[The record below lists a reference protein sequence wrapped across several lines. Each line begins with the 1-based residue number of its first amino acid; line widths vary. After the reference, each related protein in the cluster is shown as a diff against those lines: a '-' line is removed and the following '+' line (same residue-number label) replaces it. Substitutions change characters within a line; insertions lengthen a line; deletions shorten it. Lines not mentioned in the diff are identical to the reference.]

1 MHHIL
6 RHTLAT
12 CSVFLLICLVFLLK
26 ATTVVAQN
34 AKPDPL
40 PIEDIIVFSKVF
52 ETIKNSYVEPIKDED
67 LLQRAIEGMILGLDP
82 HSAYLDSRGMT
93 EARVRTRGSYGG
105 VGMEVTR
112 DGNMVRVVSPFD
124 NSPADRA
131 GIEAGDLIIRIDGR
145 LIDRLNLDEVVDML
159 RGEPGTKVRVTVLR
173 KGRDRPLNFNV
184 ERSTVVLKSVRSYE
198 LEPNFGYV
206 RISQFQSN
214 TAGFLS
220 SAIVNLKKKA
230 DDNSLRGLILDL
242 RNNPGG
248 ELKSAIEVSDA
259 FIDSGV
265 IVSTKNRNGEV
276 EQLAQATPGDLVSG
290 TPIVV
295 LVNHGSASAS
305 EIVAGALQDHKRAVV
320 MGTRT
325 FGKGSVQSI
334 IQVDNDVAIK
344 LTTHRYYTPNDRSI
358 QSSGVT
364 PDIVVEAQQLVA
376 NDEESEGIVYRE
388 SDLTNSLQPVSTT
401 VEGSAEDSFHAAL
414 VNDFQLRQAL
424 NLLKGLS
431 IAGTSSAG

>member
-1 MHHIL
+1 
-6 RHTLAT
+6 
-12 CSVFLLICLVFLLK
+12 
-26 ATTVVAQN
+26 
-34 AKPDPL
+34 
-40 PIEDIIVFSKVF
+40 
-52 ETIKNSYVEPIKDED
+52 
-67 LLQRAIEGMILGLDP
+67 MILGLDP

-93 EARVRTRGSYGG
+93 ETRVRTRGSYGG

-112 DGNMVRVVSPFD
+112 DGNLVRVVSPFD
-124 NSPADRA
+124 DSPADKA

-145 LIDRLNLDEVVDML
+145 LIDRLNLDEVVDLL

-173 KGRDRPLNFNV
+173 KGRERPLNFNV

-220 SAIVNLKKKA
+220 SAIVNLKKNA
-230 DDNSLRGLILDL
+230 DDNSLHGLIIDL

-265 IVSTKNRNGEV
+265 IVSTKDRNGDI

-334 IQVDNDVAIK
+334 IQVDKDVAIK

-364 PDIVVEAQQLVA
+364 PDIVVEAQQLVS
-376 NDEESEGIVYRE
+376 NDEESEDIVYRE
-388 SDLTNSLQPVSTT
+388 SDLNNTLQND
-401 VEGSAEDSFHAAL
+401 EGSAEEGASEGSEHPFLA
-414 VNDFQLRQAL
+414 NDFQLRQAL

-431 IAGTSSAG
+431 IAGTASAG